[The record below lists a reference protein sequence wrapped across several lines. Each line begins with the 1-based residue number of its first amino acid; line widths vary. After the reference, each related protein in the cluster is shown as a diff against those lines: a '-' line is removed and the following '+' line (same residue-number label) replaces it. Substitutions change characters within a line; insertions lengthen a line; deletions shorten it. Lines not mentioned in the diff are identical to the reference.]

1 MTRTHTT
8 TLCTLIGIALAS
20 PAARAQ
26 AEETESS
33 VSIAEAFF
41 IQRDATTGA
50 IEWLGSGITWLLM
63 LMSVACVALLV
74 SRFSVVRRS
83 VALPAEAIAGARS
96 TALTGVDQV
105 RKQLASDEG
114 SLFAR
119 VTRAALDHL
128 PQSDEAGRRAAEQE
142 AETALLER
150 LRSLEPLNII
160 GNVAPM
166 IGLFGTVYGMI
177 VAFREIV
184 ASGGTPD
191 AIGLAAGI
199 GTALTTTFW
208 GLVVA
213 IPALAG
219 YAVLRN
225 RAEGLSVEA
234 VREAEGIVERLIA
247 MREEPAR

>member
-8 TLCTLIGIALAS
+8 LLSALAFFALTT

-26 AEETESS
+26 EEDTGRG

-41 IQRDATTGA
+41 IQRDAATGA
-50 IEWLGSGITWLLM
+50 VEWLGSGITWLLM
-63 LMSVACVALLV
+63 AMSFVCVALLV
-74 SRFSVVRRS
+74 SRFGAIRRS
-83 VALPAEAIAGARS
+83 VAMPAQAVAGARS
-96 TALTGVDQV
+96 TALTGPDEV
-105 RKQLASDEG
+105 RRQLAGDDA

-128 PQSDEAGRRAAEQE
+128 PQSAEAGKRAAEQE

-208 GLVVA
+208 GLIVA

-219 YAVLRN
+219 YAMLRN

-234 VREAEGIVERLIA
+234 VREAEGIVERLVAI
-247 MREEPAR
+247 REEAAR